1 MRLPTRGLTTSI
13 AWASLALVARADDTR
28 LVTTV
33 DGTSTLGGEICDAS
47 ADGRFVLFMSASASY
62 VDNDT
67 NLLYDLFV
75 RDMETGVVERINV
88 STDGKQDHRSGAYG
102 GAPIQGTISAD
113 GNYVAFNTHGR
124 LDDADNSGFDVY
136 LRDRAA
142 GTTTLVSHSVDT
154 TGARESY
161 DAHISRDGNF
171 VVFVSTINNLV
182 QNDTNTRPD
191 VFEWDRVNDTFAC
204 MSTDSNGDFM
214 PGYLFDNPQVSGDG
228 TVVTFYKT
236 LIRGDQWKGLGPWVK
251 DVGTG
256 ALEQLP
262 VDHVVSLS
270 ADGEVVLFGTPTQL
284 DPADTNVQVDG
295 YVYDRQAGT
304 YECVTF
310 GTGKRSLT
318 RRADPIAMSDDGRR
332 VEFTCADDATG
343 GDDGGMV
350 GVFVYDRDTEVALRV
365 SAGPHDERADLDCT
379 GGPLSG
385 DGHIACFGTPSG
397 TLWPGDS
404 GYGDDV
410 FVRDLS
416 AIPAAWTNYGSGL
429 DGRFGVPA
437 LTLSA
442 LPRRTSTI
450 DVEVGNSSGLYTV
463 SVLFVG
469 VASASLPTSLGGTL
483 LVDPLTTATLP
494 LTPYDEGFPLT
505 VPDGGDLPGVH
516 VYLQVLELDPWAM
529 EGVSFTPGLDVTIGD

>member
-1 MRLPTRGLTTSI
+1 
-13 AWASLALVARADDTR
+13 
-28 LVTTV
+28 
-33 DGTSTLGGEICDAS
+33 
-47 ADGRFVLFMSASASY
+47 
-62 VDNDT
+62 
-67 NLLYDLFV
+67 
-75 RDMETGVVERINV
+75 
-88 STDGKQDHRSGAYG
+88 
-102 GAPIQGTISAD
+102 
-113 GNYVAFNTHGR
+113 
-124 LDDADNSGFDVY
+124 
-136 LRDRAA
+136 
-142 GTTTLVSHSVDT
+142 
-154 TGARESY
+154 
-161 DAHISRDGNF
+161 
-171 VVFVSTINNLV
+171 
-182 QNDTNTRPD
+182 
-191 VFEWDRVNDTFAC
+191 
-204 MSTDSNGDFM
+204 
-214 PGYLFDNPQVSGDG
+214 
-228 TVVTFYKT
+228 
-236 LIRGDQWKGLGPWVK
+236 
-251 DVGTG
+251 
-256 ALEQLP
+256 
-262 VDHVVSLS
+262 
-270 ADGEVVLFGTPTQL
+270 
-284 DPADTNVQVDG
+284 
-295 YVYDRQAGT
+295 
-304 YECVTF
+304 
-310 GTGKRSLT
+310 
-318 RRADPIAMSDDGRR
+318 
-332 VEFTCADDATG
+332 
-343 GDDGGMV
+343 MV

-483 LVDPLTTATLP
+483 LVDPITTATLP